1 VDACTG
7 DRGADIDEGGVGTPR
22 NCCSFSRRMEISLFA
37 SVRQLSHCG
46 IEDWADLGVHPS
58 VAESQS
64 PIPHAK

>member
-37 SVRQLSHCG
+37 SVC
-46 IEDWADLGVHPS
+46 
-58 VAESQS
+58 
-64 PIPHAK
+64 